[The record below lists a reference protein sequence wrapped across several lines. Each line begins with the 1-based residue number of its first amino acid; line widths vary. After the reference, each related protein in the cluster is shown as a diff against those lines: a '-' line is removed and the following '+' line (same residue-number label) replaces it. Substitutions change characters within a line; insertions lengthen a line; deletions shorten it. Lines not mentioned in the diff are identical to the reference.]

1 MTRSEQRFEPEGF
14 RVAWAR
20 FRWNID
26 VIFDRIDY
34 YLPCE
39 RRRAWGDLT
48 HSYVNLHVEAV
59 REVRPEPEWLPKVL
73 GKGIVGIE
81 IGAIIAFIA
90 TAVMVAT

>member
-1 MTRSEQRFEPEGF
+1 MTRREQRFEPEGF

-48 HSYVNLHVEAV
+48 HSYANLHVEAV
-59 REVRPEPEWLPKVL
+59 REVIPEPKWIPKVL
-73 GKGIVGIE
+73 GKALVPLPLYI
-81 IGAIIAFIA
+81 
-90 TAVMVAT
+90 TAVVVMVLA